1 MASYRIRTGIYS
13 GGPVYSILTISKS
26 VFKESLSGQL
36 FYGLLV
42 FLFVYLCFAVY
53 ISSLALGEVGRVIA
67 DIGMLGITLLSL
79 TCTILF
85 GLYSLYQ
92 ERERN
97 ELYVLLSRI
106 PRSHYLLGRFV
117 GTAAITALFALLMA
131 CGIFTLTFFIGQT
144 PFPGI
149 FFQVYM
155 AILEFSMLL
164 GIGFFFYSLG
174 LGFTLNSF
182 LTLTVYVLG
191 HSFTEAIESFIA
203 LGSLGN
209 AMYLG
214 FIKTLSYLLPNFDM
228 FDFRLLLIH
237 GETIS
242 MGNLVLVSLYGI
254 FYIAMILLWSINRMN
269 KSDI

>member
-1 MASYRIRTGIYS
+1 ML
-13 GGPVYSILTISKS
+13 SILTISKS
-26 VFKESLSGQL
+26 VFKESLHGQL
-36 FYGLLV
+36 FYGLLI
-42 FLFVYLCFAVY
+42 FLGIFLGFSVY
-53 ISSLALGEVGRVIA
+53 ISSLSLGEVGRVIA
-67 DIGMLGITLLSL
+67 NTGMLGIRLLSL

-106 PRSHYLLGRFV
+106 PRSHYLLGRFF
-117 GTAAITALFALLMA
+117 GTASITALFALLMGS
-131 CGIFTLTFFIGQT
+131 GIFILTWIVGMT

-164 GIGFFFYSLG
+164 GIGFFFYTLG
-174 LGFTLNSF
+174 VGFTLNSF
-182 LTLTVYVLG
+182 LTLAVFVLG
-191 HSFTEAIESFIA
+191 HSFNEAIESFIA
-203 LGSLGN
+203 LGRYGN
-209 AMYLG
+209 PLHLD
-214 FIKTLSYLLPNFDM
+214 FIKVLSYLLPNFDM

-237 GETIS
+237 GENIS
-242 MGNLVLVSLYGI
+242 MGNLFLASFYGI
-254 FYIAMILLWSINRMN
+254 FYLSMMLLLCIDRMN

>member
-1 MASYRIRTGIYS
+1 MH
-13 GGPVYSILTISKS
+13 PILTISRS
-26 VFKESLSGQL
+26 VFKESLHGQL

-42 FLFVYLCFAVY
+42 FLIIFLCFCVY

-67 DIGMLGITLLSL
+67 NTGMLGITLLSL
-79 TCTILF
+79 TCTILY

-106 PRSHYLLGRFV
+106 PRSHYLLGRFI
-117 GTAAITALFALLMA
+117 GTAAITALFALLMGG
-131 CGIFTLTFFIGQT
+131 GIFALTFFIGHT

-149 FFQVYM
+149 FIQVYL

-174 LGFTLNSF
+174 IGFTLNSF
-182 LTLTVYVLG
+182 LTLAVYVLG

-203 LGSLGN
+203 MGSLGDPI
-209 AMYLG
+209 YLG
-214 FIKTLSYLLPNFDM
+214 FIRILSYLLPNFDM

-237 GETIS
+237 GDKIPIA
-242 MGNLVLVSLYGI
+242 NLFLVSLYGL
-254 FYIAMILLWSINRMN
+254 FYTATILLWSISLMN